1 MYQTAIVAIQLYS
14 WVKEGTGVYP
24 GRIDVMVKILA
35 NGEIVPDN
43 DPRAQA
49 SASTSASSTTRR
61 KNSSET
67 TSKPRTEN
75 SNVASTSTE
84 GENVIVGDLARM
96 LGVHGKSQEVMGRDV
111 PLIYLIVA
119 AVLAVLWF
127 TGNTT
132 AIRMMVFGLLLY
144 VMYTQYMK
152 GQTGGS
158 GTAGNGED
166 NSSRGHVINPGR

>member
-1 MYQTAIVAIQLYS
+1 M
-14 WVKEGTGVYP
+14 KEGTGVYP
-24 GRIDVMVKILA
+24 RRIDVMVKILA

-67 TSKPRTEN
+67 TSKPKTEG
-75 SNVASTSTE
+75 NVASTSTE
-84 GENVIVGDLARM
+84 ENVIVGDLARM

-152 GQTGGS
+152 GQNGGS